1 MKLKA
6 ITYSYFQDGVLQNK
20 VVGIFEKD
28 ELENALKDIRYFFK
42 EQKVRLV
49 NDKYDKS
56 CDNYFLEFDNKER
69 SYFYTSDYTLNEL
82 DL

>member
-1 MKLKA
+1 
-6 ITYSYFQDGVLQNK
+6 
-20 VVGIFEKD
+20 
-28 ELENALKDIRYFFK
+28 LENALKDIRYFFK